1 MNSHFAICI
10 EAPIHPALMHATI
23 FGNVVSIVGRM
34 YGRRAEY
41 DKKVRSQRIYSSS
54 SVNITK
60 VLDLEYF
67 ARLHKLPKDVRQRS
81 SYYFYETDIPT
92 FLPGWSTICRQ
103 SGSSTVVWIT
113 RYGWEVEGGDNLLLD
128 VAQIPEE
135 YPVDLQGEIFY
146 HLYRELF
153 DLPLFDCLSFSC
165 RSIFC

>member
-1 MNSHFAICI
+1 MPTSPPCTSPPPLLRLLALATLQAAQDWKGFFLFLSCLSEVNSHSAICI
-10 EAPIHPALMHATI
+10 EAPTHPALMHATI

-81 SYYFYETDIPT
+81 SYYSYENLTSQLFSRMVDHLQT
-92 FLPGWSTICRQ
+92 KWFFNRGLDNKVRL
-103 SGSSTVVWIT
+103 
-113 RYGWEVEGGDNLLLD
+113 GG
-128 VAQIPEE
+128 
-135 YPVDLQGEIFY
+135 GGG
-146 HLYRELF
+146 
-153 DLPLFDCLSFSC
+153 
-165 RSIFC
+165 

>member
-1 MNSHFAICI
+1 MDDGQNTTKRCDPKEF
-10 EAPIHPALMHATI
+10 TI
-23 FGNVVSIVGRM
+23 FPHSNT
-34 YGRRAEY
+34 
-41 DKKVRSQRIYSSS
+41 
-54 SVNITK
+54 NIIK

-81 SYYFYETDIPT
+81 SYYFYETVT
-92 FLPGWSTICRQ
+92 SQLFLPGWLTICRQ
-103 SGSSTVVWIT
+103 SGSSTVAWIT
-113 RYGWEVEGGDNLLLD
+113 RYDWGVEVWGGGGENLLLG